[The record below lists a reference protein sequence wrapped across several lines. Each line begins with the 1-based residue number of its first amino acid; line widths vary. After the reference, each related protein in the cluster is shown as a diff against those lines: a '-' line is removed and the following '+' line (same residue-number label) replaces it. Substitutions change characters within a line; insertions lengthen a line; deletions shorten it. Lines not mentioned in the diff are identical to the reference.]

1 MIGFRSLGAI
11 PMLAVCLAWGA
22 DARAA
27 SMAGETLLRAADVI
41 VDLPVTAPDDAAIA
55 HQLTGLRSAIDDLRQ
70 VVAAG
75 GWGRVSDGARET
87 SRDGGKDTGKEGV
100 RLDPGVRDPRISE
113 IRYRLAYGWRELAEQ
128 PGLDSN
134 LYDPSLVFLVKT
146 FQTQH
151 GLKADGII
159 GRGTTQAMNRS
170 PMQKLGQLLVAY
182 DKLRQQA
189 PAGNDTR
196 IRVNLPA
203 FTLEIYEGGVVTN
216 SMAVVVGR
224 PDRPTPLFASRVN
237 QITLNPTWTVPAKL
251 AGEDLLP
258 KLRRDPNILIKQGF
272 AAYQGYSS
280 PEPVDLA
287 SVNWS
292 GMDKSRLPYWFR
304 QEPGPRNSLGRYKM
318 SMPNDQDIYLHD
330 TPDRHY
336 FQRDYRA
343 LSSGCIRVSR
353 PAELVTWLLRHNS
366 GWNSDRIGQVVNAGQ
381 TTHVGLSKAVP
392 VSLEYL
398 TAWIDAVG
406 IVQYREDIYGLDAA
420 HLAKLL
426 RGETPPVAALAPTRT
441 H

>member
-1 MIGFRSLGAI
+1 MIGLRNLGAI
-11 PMLAVCLAWGA
+11 PALAICLAWGA
-22 DARAA
+22 EAQAA
-27 SMAGETLLRAADVI
+27 SLAGETLLRAADTVT
-41 VDLPVTAPDDAAIA
+41 DLPVKAPEDAAIA
-55 HQLTGLRSAIDDLRQ
+55 HQLKGLKNAIAELRQ
-70 VVAAG
+70 IISAG
-75 GWGRVSDGARET
+75 GWGRVSDATRET
-87 SRDGGKDTGKEGV
+87 ARDGGKDAGKDGP
-100 RLDPGVRDPRISE
+100 RLEPGIRDPRIAE

-134 LYDPSLVFLVKT
+134 LYDPSLASLVKQ

-151 GLKADGII
+151 GLNADGII

-170 PMQKLGQLLVAY
+170 AVHKLGQLLVAY
-182 DKLRQQA
+182 DKLRQQT
-189 PAGNDTR
+189 PAGDETR

-203 FTLEIYEGGVVTN
+203 FTLEVYEGGVVTN

-224 PDRPTPLFASRVN
+224 PDRPTPLFSSRVN

-272 AAYQGYSS
+272 AAYQGYNS
-280 PEPVDLA
+280 PEPVNIA

-292 GMDKSRLPYWFR
+292 SVDKGRLPYWFR

-366 GWNSDRIGQVVNAGQ
+366 GWGNERIGQVINGGQ
-381 TTHVGLSKAVP
+381 TTHVGLSKVVP

-398 TAWIDAVG
+398 TAWIDATG
-406 IVQYREDIYGLDAA
+406 TPHYREDIYGLDAA

-426 RGETPPVAALAPTRT
+426 RGDTPPIAALTPART